1 MVGTL
6 WACWSVGV
14 LLPPGSGY
22 SLGASFSP
30 PRSGGG
36 CLTAT
41 SATVWGLARGL
52 ACTSAPLG
60 APSWGVW
67 LRGVAMSYFCDIAC
81 CKIIVSRPIRN
92 CKSNFVPT
100 CSIFAPAHSTFI
112 SHVFY
117 TENRRIPGAQNC
129 NYIIRC
135 CTQFFIAIPAD
146 LWYNTSATERR
157 ETHGE
162 GWFW

>member
-1 MVGTL
+1 MVGRY
-6 WACWSVGV
+6 VVV
-14 LLPPGSGY
+14 LLVCRCSRPGELLLPGTTF
-22 SLGASFSP
+22 L
-30 PRSGGG
+30 PRRHR
-36 CLTAT
+36 LLP
-41 SATVWGLARGL
+41 GLARGL

-135 CTQFFIAIPAD
+135 CTQFFIAISTD